1 MKKLKLKFCGGAE
14 TVTGSCILVEYGDKR
29 ILIDCGMFQGLKPL
43 RLLNW
48 QDFPF
53 DPAQI
58 SDVILT
64 HAHLDHCGRLPLL
77 VKSGFGGR
85 IHATAPTVELA
96 SIILRD
102 SAKIQEEEADRA
114 NREGYTK
121 HSPAKPLY
129 NLSDV
134 DLTLPGFHTVDYNST
149 VIIDDDFKFKLHNAG
164 HILGA
169 SVIELEAGEKTIL
182 FSGDLGRFDSE
193 VMFPPKKF
201 KQADAIVLESTYGSR
216 NHPDI
221 QPLDELEK
229 VINETYDRGGT
240 LIIPS
245 FAVERAQELIYF
257 ISRLRRENRIPH
269 IPAYLDSPM
278 GVDATKVFYNY
289 PHLHRLNNDDLAHM
303 QDSVT
308 LIKDYYRSQTLL
320 HSKYPKIVLAGSG
333 MLTGGRV
340 LHYLERHIAN
350 PNDTILLA
358 GFQAAGTRGR
368 DLAEGKKELKFF
380 GTKHPVKAKVEA
392 LQGLSAHIDA
402 AGILEWLSGFR
413 QKPQNIFLNHGE
425 PDEIKGLQKLL
436 KQNLNLESESAKMQL
451 NYTL

>member
-1 MKKLKLKFCGGAE
+1 
-14 TVTGSCILVEYGDKR
+14 
-29 ILIDCGMFQGLKPL
+29 MFQGLKAL
-43 RLLNW
+43 RLQNREA
-48 QDFPF
+48 FPF
-53 DPAQI
+53 NPEEVT
-58 SDVILT
+58 DVVLT

-77 VKSGFGGR
+77 VKSGFAGR
-85 IHATAPTVELA
+85 IHLTHPTADLA

-102 SAKIQEEEADRA
+102 SAKIQEEEAERA

-129 NLSDV
+129 DLNDV
-134 DLTLPGFHTVDYNST
+134 ELTLPCFHKVDYNAT
-149 VIIDDDFKFKLHNAG
+149 VLLSEELKFKFHNAG

-169 SVIELEAGEKTIL
+169 SLVELEAGDQTVV

-193 VMFPPKKF
+193 VMYAPKKF
-201 KQADAIVLESTYGSR
+201 KHADFIVLESTYGDR
-216 NHPDI
+216 NHPEVKPI
-221 QPLDELEK
+221 DELEK
-229 VINETYDRGGT
+229 VINETCERGGT

-245 FAVERAQELIYF
+245 FAVERAQELIYL
-257 ISRLRRENRIPH
+257 ISRLRRENRIPD

-278 GVDATKVFYNY
+278 GVDATNVFYNY
-289 PHLHRLNNDDLAHM
+289 PHLHQLENDDLAYM

-340 LHYLERHIAN
+340 LHYLERHIGN
-350 PNDTILLA
+350 SNDTVLLA

-368 DLAEGKKELKFF
+368 DLAEGKKEIKLF
-380 GTKHPVKAKVEA
+380 GTKFPVKAQIEA

-402 AGILEWLSGFR
+402 SGTLEWLSGLR
-413 QKPQNIFLNHGE
+413 KKPQKVFLNHGE
-425 PDEIKGLQKLL
+425 LQALKGLQQLL
-436 KQNLNLESESAKMQL
+436 EENLQIEAEIAQAEL
-451 NYTL
+451 NYIL